1 MTMDEAQWRQDADGS
16 WQYLAG
22 DGTWCQQDPSH
33 LPPTVASGHDPAP
46 RRNRLG
52 IVGVALGILAGGIG
66 GLVGIYL
73 GVRGRRQVRDS
84 RGDQIGIRWAVA
96 SIVVGIASVV
106 ATAAILGVVLLQP
119 SQPPSPSAQAVES
132 SVRQSLQRGPFD
144 VTGIATVAC
153 AMPTVWV
160 LDQTFVCFAES
171 RSDQELGAVHVK
183 MLLTRAGGWATSLQ
197 WSPQ

>member
-22 DGTWCQQDPSH
+22 DGTWCAQEPSH
-33 LPPTVASGHDPAP
+33 LPTTVPSSHAVVL

-73 GVRGRRQVRDS
+73 GVRGRREVRES
-84 RGDQIGIRWAVA
+84 LGEQIGARWAAA
-96 SIVVGIASVV
+96 SIVVGIVSVV
-106 ATAAILGVVLLQP
+106 ASASILGAILLQSP
-119 SQPPSPSAQAVES
+119 KPPSPSAQAVET
-132 SVRQSLQRGPFD
+132 SVRQSLQRAPLH

-153 AMPTVWV
+153 AMPGVWV
-160 LDQTFVCFAES
+160 LNQTFVCFAKT
-171 RSDQELGAVHVK
+171 RSDEELGSVEVK
-183 MLLTRAGGWATSLQ
+183 MLITRTGHWATSIQ
-197 WSPQ
+197 WSPE